1 MKIED
6 LKNKMSVEYNN
17 TINEAV
23 ATLTVRHFIKCLP
36 DDYSD
41 HKSSIEANAK
51 EGIVRF
57 LYQDP
62 EQEFYEC
69 LDDILTWACPID
81 SVKFMEA
88 VNKLRA
94 LARFKPSDL

>member
-1 MKIED
+1 M
-6 LKNKMSVEYNN
+6 
-17 TINEAV
+17 
-23 ATLTVRHFIKCLP
+23 TVRHFIKCLP
-36 DDYSD
+36 DDFND
-41 HKSSIEANAK
+41 HRRAIEAEAK

-62 EQEFYEC
+62 EQEFHEY
-69 LDDILTWACPID
+69 LDDILTWACPVD

-94 LARFKPSDL
+94 LARFKPYDL